1 MDTQFTIT
9 YQIDDPFTDERFV
22 VNEEHQAR
30 HFYDES
36 CTVTEIHT
44 TVTLLPPF
52 ALTENRG
59 FSRWH
64 DKDPEYNYHEPE
76 SEEELE

>member
-1 MDTQFTIT
+1 MDTQLTIT
-9 YQIDDPFTDERFV
+9 YQIDDPFANERFV
-22 VNEEHQAR
+22 VDEEYQAR
-30 HFYDES
+30 YYYDES

-52 ALTENRG
+52 ALTENRV

-64 DKDPEYNYHEPE
+64 DKDPEYIYHEPE
-76 SEEELE
+76 ELE